1 MDPNQLQAAMAG
13 QPKRGAGDGPSAA
26 DQALRGDPRNNILSQ
41 ILDQSA
47 RARLNAIGSVDAAKL
62 QKIEAMLIGMAQKG
76 QIRHK
81 MKEDEL
87 KSVLDQIAEQTN
99 QETKVSYTRR
109 KVFGSDSEDDDDY

>member
-1 MDPNQLQAAMAG
+1 MDANQLQAAMAG
-13 QPKRGAGDGPSAA
+13 GKTGGGDGPSAA

-47 RARLNAIGSVDAAKL
+47 RARLNAIGSVDPAKL

-99 QETKVSYTRR
+99 QETKVSYAEVL
-109 KVFGSDSEDDDDY
+109 KKKFKNFSQKK